1 VPEPHPAVL
10 DRLRRIRGFV
20 LDMDG
25 TLVLGDRDNRGLRR
39 LPGAAQLF
47 AALTGLGLPFR
58 IFTNGTTR
66 TPQQYAH
73 ALRALGFPVTDDG
86 VLTPASTAVNVLR
99 RRGHR
104 RVMVLGGKGIIEPLE
119 AAGIQT
125 LPPLPKTQADAVM
138 VGWFRQDLTFDA
150 LEAACQAVF
159 GGARLYS
166 ASQSLFFATAEGR
179 QLGTSRAITA
189 VIRDATGC
197 RVTVVGK
204 PSLPALRVAA
214 RHLGVATGDLAV
226 VGDDPE
232 LEVPMA
238 HKGGA
243 LAVAVH
249 SGIGHAQSFVDLPEN
264 LRPHLDLPDVGVLAN
279 LLTARVSPDGRRAGS
294 HTGRIPQAATKA
306 EQ

>member
-1 VPEPHPAVL
+1 MPDTDPAVL
-10 DRLRRIRGFV
+10 DRLRRVRGFV

-25 TLVLGDRDNRGLRR
+25 TLVLGDRNNKGLRP
-39 LPGAAQLF
+39 LPGAVQLF
-47 AALTGLGLPFR
+47 AALTELGLPFR

-73 ALRALGFPVTDDG
+73 ALQALKFPVSDDG
-86 VLTPASTAVNVLR
+86 VLTPASTAVHVLR
-99 RRGHR
+99 RSGHR
-104 RVMVLGGKGIIEPLE
+104 RVMVLGGKGITEPLE
-119 AAGIQT
+119 AAGLET

-138 VGWFRQDLTFDA
+138 VGWFRQELTFES
-150 LEAACQAVF
+150 LEAACDAVF
-159 GGARLYS
+159 GGALLYS

-179 QLGTSRAITA
+179 QLGTSRAISA

-204 PSLPALRVAA
+204 PSLPALRAAA
-214 RHLGVATGDLAV
+214 RHLGVAPRELAV

-249 SGIGHAQSFVDLPEN
+249 TGIGHAQSFVDLPEK
-264 LRPHLDLPDVGVLAN
+264 LRPHFDLPDVGVLAN
-279 LLTARVSPDGRRAGS
+279 LLADEVER
-294 HTGRIPQAATKA
+294 
-306 EQ
+306 